1 MSSSN
6 VVPLE
11 PRGLSAREAAAVSLA
26 EQNALFTAA
35 LNNMPHG
42 LCMVD
47 GDGRLILCNPA
58 FGAMYR
64 LPETLTRRGTPRETI
79 LEYGFSTG
87 QGPISGVAEYLARSA
102 EAAPGQSIVEEL
114 PLADGRT
121 VRISHTPIEGGGYVA
136 THEDITDRVEASA
149 KIEFL
154 AYRDT
159 LTGLPNRT
167 AFQRG
172 FEAAVEAAERQGE
185 MFGVIMIDVDHFKD
199 INDTLGHDA
208 GDALLLNLAKTLS
221 KAFRRGD
228 TVSRLGGDEFAVVL
242 RGLAGPEDL
251 LRPIEVLQGL
261 LRKPVEHSGRSF
273 TISASLGA
281 AIHDDPDADPLHLLK
296 NADVALYEAKSG
308 GRNRCVVFKPAMRT
322 QVEQRIELLREVRLA
337 IAQGEFDL
345 YYQPVVDLVSNKV
358 AGFEALMRWNHPE
371 QGVLPP
377 AAFMAAFEDTDLSL
391 QLGEVAFERAL
402 GQMRA
407 WLDEGVEFG
416 RVAVNI
422 SSEQFRTGRLA
433 ADIAD
438 KLRAWNVPAER
449 LAIEVTEN
457 VYMGWGADVVAETVC
472 ALHATGVQ
480 IALDDFG
487 TGYASLANLRQF
499 PVDRLKIDKSFVQNA
514 EDDAI
519 VRAVI
524 NLGASMGM
532 KVVAEGVEKPEQ
544 LAALSAYGCDQVQG
558 YHFAKPMPAGE
569 VAAFVRGFGRV

>member
-1 MSSSN
+1 MSVSN
-6 VVPLE
+6 VVTLVPNVSSIA
-11 PRGLSAREAAAVSLA
+11 PGLQLPDALRSALL
-26 EQNALFTAA
+26 QQALD
-35 LNNMPHG
+35 NMPHG
-42 LCMVD
+42 LCMLD
-47 GDGRLILCNPA
+47 SDARLILCNPA
-58 FGAMYR
+58 FAAMYR
-64 LPETLTRRGTPRETI
+64 LPDALTRPGVGRGAI
-79 LEYGFSTG
+79 LEHGFSTG
-87 QGPISGVAEYLARSA
+87 QGPISGVSQYLARSA
-102 EAAPGQSIVEEL
+102 QAAAGQSIIGEL
-114 PLADGRT
+114 ELADGRSI
-121 VRISHTPIEGGGYVA
+121 RISHTAIAGGGYVA
-136 THEDITDRVEASA
+136 THEDITDRVAASA

-167 AFQRG
+167 GFQRG
-172 FEAAVEAAERQGE
+172 FDAAVEAAEGQGE
-185 MFGVIMIDVDHFKD
+185 MFGVIMVDVDHFKD

-208 GDALLLNLAKTLS
+208 GDALLLNLAKTLNT
-221 KAFRRGD
+221 AFRRGD

-242 RGLAGPEDL
+242 RGLTGPEDL
-251 LRPIEVLQGL
+251 LRPIEVLQTL
-261 LRKPVEHSGRSF
+261 LRKPVEHAGRSF
-273 TISASLGA
+273 TISASVGA

-308 GRNRCVVFKPAMRT
+308 GRNRCVVFQPSMRT

-345 YYQPVVDLVSNKV
+345 YYQPVVDLEVNRI

-377 AAFMAAFEDTDLSL
+377 AAFMAAFDDTDLAL

-407 WLDEGVEFG
+407 WLDDGVEFG

-433 ADIAD
+433 KDIAQ
-438 KLRAWNVPAER
+438 KLAAWNVPAER
-449 LAIEVTEN
+449 LTVEVTEN

-472 ALHATGVQ
+472 ELHAAGVQ

-532 KVVAEGVEKPEQ
+532 KVVAEGVERPEQ
-544 LAALSAYGCDQVQG
+544 LAALTAYGCDQVQG
-558 YHFAKPMPAGE
+558 YHFAKPMPAGQ
-569 VAAFVRGFGRV
+569 VAAFVQGFGAD